1 MDVISFSE
9 ASTANGRIET
19 FNANPDSASGIV
31 TVPKVI
37 ASGETITIPAGRI
50 AVLPNVQVDGVL
62 NVTGEVFVPSGSTYG
77 NRNMIE
83 KLTYVATAGQSVF
96 SAVYDLGSIDV
107 FVNGIRLSS
116 SDYVATSLTSVTITG
131 GVNAGD
137 IVDLVSYGAFTV
149 ANTYTK
155 AETDN
160 KIALGDIFVAN
171 DSRAMTALN
180 ATGTAPIYACRAWVN
195 FNGTGTVAIRASG
208 NVSSITDNGVGYYR
222 VNFTTPM
229 PDANYATTSMCS
241 NDNIAGTFIDFNQLV
256 NGGVNTTTSCNI
268 EALAGGGTP
277 SDRQYIYVTIFR

>member
-1 MDVISFSE
+1 MDAISYSY
-9 ASTANGRIET
+9 ADKQAKRIKKFIE
-19 FNANPDSASGIV
+19 NPDSSSGIV

-37 ASGETITIPAGRI
+37 ASGETITIPSGRV

-62 NVTGEVFVPSGSTYG
+62 NLEDGGEVFVPSGSTYG

-155 AETDN
+155 SESDN
-160 KIALGDIFVAN
+160 LLGFKAN
-171 DSRAMTALN
+171 TADLKEIGVGQTWQDVTASRVLGTTYTNTTGKPIEINCFNISSATASN
-180 ATGTAPIYACRAWVN
+180 ATLTINGQVVASQGLTGTNGYYFVSGICPNGGTYSLSA
-195 FNGTGTVAIRASG
+195 NGTSQKWLELR
-208 NVSSITDNGVGYYR
+208 
-222 VNFTTPM
+222 
-229 PDANYATTSMCS
+229 
-241 NDNIAGTFIDFNQLV
+241 
-256 NGGVNTTTSCNI
+256 
-268 EALAGGGTP
+268 
-277 SDRQYIYVTIFR
+277 

>member
-1 MDVISFSE
+1 M
-9 ASTANGRIET
+9 
-19 FNANPDSASGIV
+19 V

-37 ASGETITIPAGRI
+37 ASGETITIPTGRI

-62 NVTGEVFVPSGSTYG
+62 NVQGEVFVPSGSTYG

-155 AETDN
+155 SETDN

-180 ATGTAPIYACRAWVN
+180 ASGTAPIYACRAWVN

-208 NVSSITDNGVGYYR
+208 NVSSITDNGTGIYTI
-222 VNFTTPM
+222 NFTSALV
-229 PDANYATTSMCS
+229 DVNYCAVHSSRTDSGYTNDTGEIGTRTTSS
-241 NDNIAGTFIDFNQLV
+241 IQLR
-256 NGGVNTTTSCNI
+256 NTDEYTHGYVDSSIMN
-268 EALAGGGTP
+268 LA
-277 SDRQYIYVTIFR
+277 IFG